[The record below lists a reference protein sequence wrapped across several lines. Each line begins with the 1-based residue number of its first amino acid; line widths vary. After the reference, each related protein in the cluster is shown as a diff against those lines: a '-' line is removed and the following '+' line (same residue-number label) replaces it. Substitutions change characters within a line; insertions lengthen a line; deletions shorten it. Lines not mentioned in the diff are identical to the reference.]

1 MTPELLLKAKILIIE
16 DDRTSMRL
24 LKGILTDAGFSN
36 IKTLVRAASAQTLY
50 QQYQPDLVIL
60 DLHLPDGDGFTV
72 MRDLAKLDPDDYLP
86 VLVITGDGDRAVHLR
101 ALAAG
106 AKDFLTKPYDRS
118 SVILRC
124 RNLVEVR
131 MLHNEVRHKNIDLEK
146 LVLER
151 TNELRKSRIDVIQ
164 RLGFAAECRDTET
177 GLHIIR
183 MSRTA
188 QLVAK
193 ELGLSE
199 EDCELV
205 LSTSPLHDIGKIAIP
220 DQILLKEGPL
230 TPEEWKI
237 MRMHA
242 EIGGDILSGGDSA
255 FLEMAELIARTHHE
269 KWDGSGYPKGLKG
282 EGIPLVGR
290 ICAVCDVFDAL
301 TSERPYKKAWPVDEA
316 VLEIKKLSGA
326 HFDPCVV
333 NAFLKMLTQIKDV
346 TRDVEARSN
355 DAERRPLREK
365 ALSRSNCVNQ

>member
-1 MTPELLLKAKILIIE
+1 MTPERLLKAKILIIE

-36 IKTLVRAASAQTLY
+36 IKTLVRAASAQALY
-50 QQYQPDLVIL
+50 QEYQPDLVIL

-86 VLVITGDGDRAVHLR
+86 VLVITGDGDRGVHLR

-118 SVILRC
+118 HVILRC
-124 RNLVEVR
+124 RNLLEVR
-131 MLHNEVRHKNIDLEK
+131 MLHNEVRHKNVTLEQM
-146 LVLER
+146 VLER

-183 MSRTA
+183 MSRSA
-188 QLVAK
+188 QLVAC

-199 EDCELV
+199 EECELI

-230 TPEEWKI
+230 SPEEWKI

-255 FLEMAELIARTHHE
+255 FLEMAEQIARTHHE
-269 KWDGSGYPKGLKG
+269 KWDGGGYPKGLKG
-282 EGIPLVGR
+282 EEIPIVGR

-316 VLEIKKLSGA
+316 VLEIKKLAGT

-333 NAFLKMLTQIKDV
+333 SAFVKVLPRIKEV

-355 DAERRPLREK
+355 PDQRKPLREK
-365 ALSRSNCVNQ
+365 VFHGSEGANK